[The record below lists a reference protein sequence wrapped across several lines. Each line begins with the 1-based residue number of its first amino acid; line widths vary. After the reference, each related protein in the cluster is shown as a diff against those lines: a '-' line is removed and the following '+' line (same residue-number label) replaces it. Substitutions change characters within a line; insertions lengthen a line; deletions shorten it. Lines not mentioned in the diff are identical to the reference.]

1 MASRTA
7 TTSRDL
13 YEEPFWRTP
22 VAKMLILVG
31 ILVGGYLGIRQL
43 ERINSRHQVEARL
56 SRHPALGPAV
66 EKWREVI
73 ALNQKSTPGPK
84 DQLPVALY
92 FGKVAEFVESK
103 PEFGLEPSRLLK
115 LGQPQLIAGT
125 ASRLDGR
132 ESVTVSFKNHPKN
145 SPKPKP
151 AEEWLIAVWRDSE
164 GKNVL
169 HTAYRCDPP

>member
-1 MASRTA
+1 MATRTA

-22 VAKMLILVG
+22 VAKMLILVSL
-31 ILVGGYLGIRQL
+31 IVGGYFGIRQL

-56 SRHPALGPAV
+56 SRHPTLGPIV
-66 EKWREVI
+66 DKWRDII
-73 ALNQKSTPGPK
+73 AANKKTTPGPH
-84 DQLPVALY
+84 DQLPLALY
-92 FGKVAEFVESK
+92 FGKVLEFIESK
-103 PEFGLEPSRLLK
+103 PTFGLEPSRLLK
-115 LGQPQLIAGT
+115 LGLPQLITGT
-125 ASRLDGR
+125 AGKFDSRD
-132 ESVTVSFKNHPKN
+132 SITVSFKNHPPN

-151 AEEWLIAVWRDSE
+151 SEEWLIAVWRDSE